1 MSNIVILE
9 AIAGTWGN
17 TIEYFLN
24 DGWQIISERSSESQ
38 NTYVIKKDFQKF

>member
-1 MSNIVILE
+1 MSNKVILE

-24 DGWQIISERSSESQ
+24 DGWEIS
-38 NTYVIKKDFQKF
+38 T